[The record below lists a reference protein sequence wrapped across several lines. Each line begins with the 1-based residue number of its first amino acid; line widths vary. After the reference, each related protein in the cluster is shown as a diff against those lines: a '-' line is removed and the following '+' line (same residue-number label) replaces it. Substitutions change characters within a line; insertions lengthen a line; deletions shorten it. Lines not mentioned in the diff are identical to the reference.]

1 MKLSLVKYILLFC
14 GVIPLLTSCESF
26 LDKQETED
34 LTFEQL
40 WQKRA
45 YTRGYF
51 LNAMSFLP
59 NDLTGY
65 VSTPQST
72 ATDELINASNAA
84 AESMNTGAFGMH
96 PAYQVLILI
105 CITEYVNV
113 IFLCRM
119 FYSCSDPTVTQEEKG

>member
-40 WQKRA
+40 WLEESI

-72 ATDELINASNAA
+72 ATDELINASNAGF
-84 AESMNTGAFGMH
+84 AESMNTGLGMH
-96 PAYQVLILI
+96 QRTR
-105 CITEYVNV
+105 C
-113 IFLCRM
+113 
-119 FYSCSDPTVTQEEKG
+119 

>member
-84 AESMNTGAFGMH
+84 AESMNTGAWNASSVPGANFNYCC
-96 PAYQVLILI
+96 PLKLKRA
-105 CITEYVNV
+105 
-113 IFLCRM
+113 
-119 FYSCSDPTVTQEEKG
+119 